1 VILQRTEE
9 SNVLSNAY
17 LVVDEIGGK
26 GVLIDANGATDPLC
40 ERAER
45 EGTDVTHVLL
55 THAHWDHVV
64 DVQRVAERLG
74 AVICAHADVAREVD
88 GVAETLADGDELA
101 VGGLRIQAI
110 ATPGHAAG
118 HLAFLIDGTDCV
130 VGDTLFRG
138 TVAGTLAPGASG
150 FADLRRTIM
159 ERLLA
164 LPPKT
169 RIHPGHRE
177 PTTVAAEL
185 ESNPFVRV
193 WRGLDPEGTDR
204 CWVGPDPADQREAT
218 LVLWAPDYDGGHKA
232 WVRFPDGEDAIVGG
246 SQVRRTST

>member
-9 SNVLSNAY
+9 TNVLSNAY

-64 DVQRVAERLG
+64 DVQSVAERLG
-74 AVICAHADVAREVD
+74 AVICAHADAAREVD
-88 GVAETLADGDELA
+88 GVGETIADGDELE
-101 VGGLRIQAI
+101 VGGLRIQAL

-118 HLAFLIDGTDCV
+118 HLAYLIDGTDCV

-138 TVAGTLAPGASG
+138 TVAGTRAPGASG

-164 LPPKT
+164 LPPET

-177 PTTVAAEL
+177 PTTVAEEL

-193 WRGLDPEGTDR
+193 WRGLDAEGGDR
-204 CWVGPDPADQREAT
+204 CWVGPDAADQREAT

>member
-1 VILQRTEE
+1 MILQRTEE
-9 SNVLSNAY
+9 SNFLANAY
-17 LVVDEIGGK
+17 LVVDEIGGT

-55 THAHWDHVV
+55 THGHWDHVV

-74 AVICAHADVAREVD
+74 AQIYAHADVAREVE
-88 GVAETLADGDELA
+88 GVAQTLADGDELT
-101 VGGLRIQAI
+101 VGGLRIQAL

-138 TVAGTLAPGASG
+138 TVAGTRAPGASG

-164 LPPKT
+164 FPPQT

-185 ESNPFVRV
+185 EENPFVRV
-193 WRGLDPEGTDR
+193 WRGLDPEGSEP
-204 CWVGPDPADQREAT
+204 CLVGPPDSDQREAT
-218 LVLWAPDYDGGHKA
+218 LVLWGPDYDGGHKA

-246 SQVRRTST
+246 SQVRRVRS